1 MRTSLL
7 LLLCASTL
15 SAQTRT
21 VAQRLGYPANSKLLI
36 IHADDL
42 GVAHSEDIASF
53 DAMERGAITSAS
65 LMMPT
70 PWVTEVANYF
80 KAHPDMDL
88 GLHLTL
94 TSEWQT
100 YRWGSVESKDKVP
113 SLLDSTGTFPNDE
126 SIVAAKANPAE
137 VERELRAQIE
147 RALALGIHPTH
158 VDSHMGALF
167 TKPELIATYV
177 KVAHDYHLPFL
188 AVRQAGFASLQSG
201 ITDKDIVLDAVV
213 IAGDEVPRDKWKQ
226 FYLDAVAN
234 LKPGITELIV
244 HLGHDDSELQAITV
258 NHEPYGAAWRQ
269 RDYDVMTSAEF
280 RKALQD
286 NHVILV
292 KWKDLGRIAQQ
303 P

>member
-1 MRTSLL
+1 
-7 LLLCASTL
+7 
-15 SAQTRT
+15 
-21 VAQRLGYPANSKLLI
+21 
-36 IHADDL
+36 
-42 GVAHSEDIASF
+42 
-53 DAMERGAITSAS
+53 MERGAITSAS

-100 YRWGSVESKDKVP
+100 YRWGSVASADKVP

-226 FYLDAVAN
+226 FYLDAIAN

-292 KWKDLGRIAQQ
+292 KWKDLQRIVQQ